1 MRRRMDGRMG
11 EVRDTTHFP
20 NCLLLYAESL
30 AVQGLIIV
38 SEGET

>member
-1 MRRRMDGRMG
+1 MMGGREG
-11 EVRDTTHFP
+11 DTTHFP